1 MDVVN
6 QIVRYVLAAIFIT
19 IIIINIPV
27 SHQSSRFVGDTDSF
41 SIIMENSSIS
51 FKSKSIELLANEI
64 VFYSPKY
71 IIIEYNN
78 GTVAIIDSSPIQ
90 IEYNKKVP
98 QLMTDIEISLFLND
112 FKVDKDYIYD
122 YSIFSGE
129 VNRNMGDY
137 RQLTSI
143 NQKVVINKNSVNHV
157 FIENENITDFKQI
170 TFEMDNTSFA
180 HIFTDQINIKA
191 NGIYEFKS
199 AGQLSQ
205 IIMYRSEGI
214 LGLDDHEFDIKSDD
228 ILHIEMM
235 ANHNSRLSVDDEKIT
250 FHGIISSARLNNQN
264 IMKNNIWY
272 MLKFK
277 PEKINAYST
286 LLLVFITIL
295 YVVFTGQIVKQ
306 TEKNLK
312 QTENIIAESE
322 KERKVVFIMK
332 RLEEFYYPLDNLL
345 KTYVKVV
352 ETNNDNKDV
361 YERELRIRQ
370 ELYSITGRNSIKSY
384 QDVIKHQYLAEN
396 DTKDIFDHVARK
408 IFTTSRTTKK
418 EDLNCYDKLIE
429 LIERDITKLR
439 NDLEKYLG
447 KIL

>member
-191 NGIYEFKS
+191 YGISEFKS
-199 AGQLSQ
+199 TGQLSQ
-205 IIMYRSEGI
+205 IILYRGEGI

-228 ILHIEMM
+228 ILNIEMM
-235 ANHNSRLSVDDEKIT
+235 ANYNSRLSADDEKIT
-250 FHGIISSARLNNQN
+250 FHGITSSARLNNQN
-264 IMKNNIWY
+264 IMKNNLWY

-277 PEKINAYST
+277 PEKINAYAT
-286 LLLVFITIL
+286 LLLAFITIV

-306 TEKNLK
+306 TEKNIK
-312 QTENIIAESE
+312 QTENIITESE
-322 KERKVVFIMK
+322 KERKVTFIMK
-332 RLEEFYYPLDNLL
+332 RLEEFYYPLNDLL
-345 KTYVKVV
+345 KGYVNVV
-352 ETNNDNKDV
+352 KTNNDNNDV
-361 YERELRIRQ
+361 FERELRIRQ
-370 ELYSITGRNSIKSY
+370 ELHLRTNRNIIKNY
-384 QDVIKHQYLAEN
+384 QDVINHQYLAEN
-396 DTKDIFDHVARK
+396 DTKVILDQFLDECIVKD
-408 IFTTSRTTKK
+408 RTTEK

-439 NDLEKYLG
+439 NDLEKLLN
-447 KIL
+447 K